1 MRRHLGK
8 GVEGLEEQRVKFRSI
23 GKNVQIFPMTV
34 FTNPE
39 NISIGNYVRIDDF
52 VKIMGGLRTTIGNH
66 VHIASFVNLGGGGE
80 LIVED
85 FAGIS
90 SGTQILTG
98 TDDFLGGSLTGPT
111 IPPEFRKPRRSF
123 VRIGKHCVLGI
134 GVMVLPG
141 VTIGEGAV
149 VGAGSVVLKDIEP
162 WTVNVGSPTRT
173 IKKRPGE
180 TILRME
186 RELLERGR

>member
-1 MRRHLGK
+1 MEKQDMR
-8 GVEGLEEQRVKFRSI
+8 FRTI

-39 NISIGNYVRIDDF
+39 RISIGNNVRIDDF
-52 VKIMGGLRTTIGNH
+52 VKIMGGLGTTIGSH
-66 VHIASFVNLGGGGE
+66 VHIASFVNVGGGGE

-90 SGTQILTG
+90 SGSQILTG
-98 TDDFLGGSLTGPT
+98 TDDFLGSCLTGPT
-111 IPPEFRKPRRSF
+111 IPPEFRKPMRSF

-149 VGAGSVVLKDIEP
+149 VGAGSVVLEDIEP
-162 WTVNVGSPTRT
+162 WTVNVGSPTRAT
-173 IKKRPGE
+173 KKRPNE
-180 TILRME
+180 IILRME
-186 RELLERGR
+186 RELLKREG

>member
-1 MRRHLGK
+1 MERHNVQFK
-8 GVEGLEEQRVKFRSI
+8 SI
-23 GKNVQIFPMTV
+23 GKNVRIFPLTV

-39 NISIGNYVRIDDF
+39 RISIGDNVRIDDF
-52 VKIMGGLRTTIGNH
+52 VKIMGGLGTTIGSH
-66 VHIASFVNLGGGGE
+66 VHIASFVNVGGGGE

-90 SGTQILTG
+90 SGSQILTG
-98 TDDFLGGSLTGPT
+98 TDDFLGSCLTGPT
-111 IPPEFRKPRRSF
+111 IPPEFRKPIRSF

-149 VGAGSVVLKDIEP
+149 IGAGSVVLEDIEP
-162 WTVNVGSPTRT
+162 WTVNVGSPTRAT
-173 IKKRPGE
+173 KTRPNE

-186 RELLERGR
+186 RELLKREG